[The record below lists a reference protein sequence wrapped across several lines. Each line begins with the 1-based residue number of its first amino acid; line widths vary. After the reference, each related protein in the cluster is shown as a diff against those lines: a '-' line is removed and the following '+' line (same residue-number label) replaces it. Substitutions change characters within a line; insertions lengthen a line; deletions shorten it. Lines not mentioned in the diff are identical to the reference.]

1 LLSRVERADRQIEAG
16 ESLSGSDGARNPHR
30 DRERSPAFFFS
41 LHALPLVRLPHPQD
55 SVARWARTPAHC
67 ASASAQE
74 GEREHLWRAAASVA
88 ERFHTGGLM
97 PVITGIVPAPRP
109 AGRFAVLVDGR
120 ERAILTLEAIERLR
134 LVVGKAVDGLEDQIE
149 LERMRLHAYD
159 RALNMLAFRAR
170 SSSELARSLQRKG
183 EERPHVDWAL
193 ARLKEQGLLDDA
205 AFARSFA
212 RSKVVDGKQSRR
224 RVQQDLARKGVSRSL
239 SDEAIDTV
247 FEEEAVDQR
256 AIVEEAARKK
266 LRSLSGLEPAV
277 RRRRLYGF
285 LARRGYDLD
294 DIRSVLSE
302 VDASLDADADV
313 TMDDDQADGEESAG

>member
-1 LLSRVERADRQIEAG
+1 M
-16 ESLSGSDGARNPHR
+16 
-30 DRERSPAFFFS
+30 
-41 LHALPLVRLPHPQD
+41 
-55 SVARWARTPAHC
+55 SVI
-67 ASASAQE
+67 S
-74 GEREHLWRAAASVA
+74 
-88 ERFHTGGLM
+88 
-97 PVITGIVPAPRP
+97 GIVPAPRP

-120 ERAILTLEAIERLR
+120 QTAVLTLEAIERLR
-134 LVVGKAVDGLEDQIE
+134 LAVGRSVAGLEDQIE
-149 LERMRLHAYD
+149 LEARRLGTYD

-183 EERPHVDWAL
+183 EEKPHVDWAV

-212 RSKVVDGKQSRR
+212 RTKVVDGKQSRR

-266 LRSLSGLEPAV
+266 LRSLAGLEPAV
-277 RRRRLYGF
+277 QRRRLYGF
-285 LARRGYDLD
+285 LARRGYEID
-294 DIRSVLSE
+294 DIRSVLS
-302 VDASLDADADV
+302 VIGSSLAANDVSDARAALDETENADD
-313 TMDDDQADGEESAG
+313 